1 MSHTCI
7 AGTACRASVVENN
20 TRRPAFTEHPDVLCD
35 GCRDAYTSDIRRLM
49 RDYVML
55 RATLGERR
63 RADGAPV
70 HSTPAP
76 AVLIDSTSDRLMTE
90 IVEWARLAAD
100 RVSDALNTDT
110 PDGDRKLAQIRLDGA
125 LRPPEPGSLAERQHE
140 QTHAPEHQHLAAYL
154 AIVEPHVD
162 LLATLPV
169 EEVQIWSQPK
179 RCDLHAEKVARA
191 HRLLELAR
199 EARITEEIAEAS
211 NQLQAAYAAAG
222 ACNQCCGWTDDG
234 RSQARQD
241 ADMSGL
247 DVLQRLARQHHLTR
261 QHLGQTKVR
270 YRLSM
275 PCPNCGAPVGRDDG
289 KSIATCENDQ
299 CTSKGPSSWTER
311 EYKLLAGLVIDE
323 ERTRLAM
330 KYLLAESY
338 TRLDNIAAL
347 LSDLAADKRINQSE
361 AVKLILGA
369 FTPLMHG
376 HVSAEERK
384 IATDTDATTLRQ
396 IDEDA
401 WAWKREP
408 RYEKPKRKRHK
419 TKPVNAEDRVI
430 ASSRSTVTD
439 TIDVTPLRPNE
450 KYCNDCKYHHVGD
463 CA

>member
-1 MSHTCI
+1 MTHACI
-7 AGTACRASVVENN
+7 ANTSCRAAVIENGA
-20 TRRPAFTEHPDVLCD
+20 RRPAFTEQPDVLCD

-55 RATLGERR
+55 RATLGEHR

-125 LRPPEPGSLAERQHE
+125 LSPPEPGSLAERQHE
-140 QTHAPEHQHLAAYL
+140 NSHAPEHQHLAAYL

-179 RCDLHAEKVARA
+179 RCDQHAEKVARA
-191 HRLLELAR
+191 RRLLELAR
-199 EARITEEIAEAS
+199 ETRITEEIAEAS

-222 ACNQCCGWTDDG
+222 ACNECCGWSDDG

-241 ADMSGL
+241 AEMSGL

-261 QHLGQTKVR
+261 QHLGQTKLR
-270 YRLSM
+270 HRLSM

-289 KSIATCENDQ
+289 TSIATCENDQ
-299 CTSKGPSSWTER
+299 CTPKGPSSWTER
-311 EYKLLAGLVIDE
+311 EYKLLAGLVVDE
-323 ERTRLAM
+323 ERTRVTM
-330 KYLLAESY
+330 KYLLAEAY
-338 TRLDNIAAL
+338 TRLDNIADL
-347 LSDLAADKRINQSE
+347 LRDLGVDVRVNQSE

-369 FTPLMHG
+369 ITPLLDG
-376 HVSAEERK
+376 HVDAEARK
-384 IATDTDATTLRQ
+384 IATDKDATALRQ
-396 IDEDA
+396 LDQDA

-408 RYEKPKRKRHK
+408 RYEKPKRKRR
-419 TKPVNAEDRVI
+419 KPESVDAAKRI
-430 ASSRSTVTD
+430 AQSSRSSITD
-439 TIDVTPLRPNE
+439 SIVEPPHQNE
-450 KYCNDCKYHHVGD
+450 KYCKPCKQFHAGE

>member
-1 MSHTCI
+1 M
-7 AGTACRASVVENN
+7 
-20 TRRPAFTEHPDVLCD
+20 
-35 GCRDAYTSDIRRLM
+35 
-49 RDYVML
+49 
-55 RATLGERR
+55 
-63 RADGAPV
+63 

-100 RVSDALNTDT
+100 RVSDALNTDC

-125 LRPPEPGSLAERQHE
+125 LSAPEPGSLAERQHE

-162 LLATLPV
+162 LLATLPF

-179 RCDLHAEKVARA
+179 RCTLHAEKVARA

-199 EARITEEIAEAS
+199 EARISDEITEAT
-211 NQLQAAYAAAG
+211 NQLQAAHAAAG
-222 ACNQCCGWTDDG
+222 ACNECCGWTADG

-247 DVLQRLARQHHLTR
+247 DVLQRLTRQHHLTR

-289 KSIATCENDQ
+289 KSIATCDNNE
-299 CTSKGPSSWTER
+299 CTTKGPSSWTER
-311 EYKLLAGLVIDE
+311 EYKLLAGMVIDE
-323 ERTRLAM
+323 ERTRLTM

-338 TRLDNIAAL
+338 TRLDNIADL
-347 LSDLAADKRINQSE
+347 LADLSTDERFNQSE

-369 FTPLMHG
+369 FTPLMDG
-376 HVSAEERK
+376 HADAEQRK
-384 IATDTDATTLRQ
+384 IATDTDTTTLRQ

-408 RYEKPKRKRHK
+408 RYEKPKRKRRNK
-419 TKPVNAEDRVI
+419 TEVKSDIRV
-430 ASSRSTVTD
+430 AQSSRSTITD
-439 TIDVTPLRPNE
+439 TLDVQPIQRGE
-450 KYCNDCKYHHVGD
+450 SYCGD
-463 CA
+463 CELIHAGKC